1 MSGTLYTLGYLHPDG
16 ATTLMA
22 VMASDPMT
30 LLVDIRYS
38 PRSRWLPRWSKKQLQ
53 ATWGDRYRHVKA
65 LGNVNYRLA
74 DAPIQL
80 LDPETGIRW
89 AVEQLRAGYS
99 LILLCACREYDR
111 CHRKVVEEQVM
122 QALEAITSGNDSME

>member
-38 PRSRWLPRWSKKQLQ
+38 PRSRWLPQWSKKQLQ

-65 LGNVNYRLA
+65 LGNVDYRLA
-74 DAPIQL
+74 DTPIQL
-80 LDPETGIRW
+80 LDPLMEIRW
-89 AVEQLRAGYS
+89 AMEQLQAGHS
-99 LILLCACREYDR
+99 LILLCACREYGR
-111 CHRKVVEEQVM
+111 YHRKVVEEQVI
-122 QALEAITSGNDSME
+122 QVLEAITSRDYSME

>member
-1 MSGTLYTLGYLHPDG
+1 MSGTLYTLGYLHPDC

-53 ATWGDRYRHVKA
+53 ATFRMA
-65 LGNVNYRLA
+65 L
-74 DAPIQL
+74 Q
-80 LDPETGIRW
+80 DPK
-89 AVEQLRAGYS
+89 S
-99 LILLCACREYDR
+99 L
-111 CHRKVVEEQVM
+111 
-122 QALEAITSGNDSME
+122 